1 MTNLK
6 TVSMGVLDRQ
16 LTNKE
21 AWTTFWACF
30 LYGFT
35 TSFMC
40 FKVSSPL
47 LAIAEEFSIAEGDI
61 GMVMTTFAIAALVL
75 AYPGTWFMRNVG
87 VKFTVIV
94 TALFSLAGTV
104 LGCVATT
111 YEIFMFSR
119 VLEGIGYGMFAA
131 MGANICTRIFPTSK
145 LGLVMGTWSLWMPVG
160 STFAFV
166 ASPLIFEALGWR
178 AIWVFCAILEIV
190 SIAAVLFLMKM
201 PAKSEADL
209 VEGDPAK
216 ERRKTKNFFFA
227 AIMVQVA
234 FTAWCFL
241 YLVNINSLYP
251 AYLQQIKGLSVMD
264 SSMLPTILAVIT
276 IVFGVFAGILAD
288 KTRQRKWML
297 VIAYIAV
304 AINFAFFVF
313 TEDPANMASPWIAM
327 VIMGLCG
334 AFMPMCTRSI
344 VPVLC
349 PDQGKTDYALAT
361 MAFVTAVAQFGGV
374 IASQSATTLGWATHG
389 LVVCMPIALVAA
401 VIILVFVKSE
411 KQVLQEQ
418 AAFEAAAEPAE

>member
-334 AFMPMCTRSI
+334 LHAHVYPLHRPRALPRPGQDRLRPRNDGVRHGGCAVRRRDCQ
-344 VPVLC
+344 PVRHDIGMGDARPCRLHAHRAC
-349 PDQGKTDYALAT
+349 
-361 MAFVTAVAQFGGV
+361 GGGHHPRV
-374 IASQSATTLGWATHG
+374 RQIRETGAARASR
-389 LVVCMPIALVAA
+389 V
-401 VIILVFVKSE
+401 
-411 KQVLQEQ
+411 
-418 AAFEAAAEPAE
+418 